1 MFVKVTS
8 SSSPPPMP
16 LRSYASKHPR
26 KESSKAVTAIQHR
39 FLEDFC
45 ALHEKQ
51 SGGEPRAKAVRQ
63 AMIKIYG
70 RLAMDGND
78 VPIVMTETEIFNWL
92 KRRWSTK
99 KAALSTA
106 AALAV
111 IRSKEAAAQLQVNQ
125 DRDQDAGSSDG
136 E

>member
-1 MFVKVTS
+1 
-8 SSSPPPMP
+8 
-16 LRSYASKHPR
+16 
-26 KESSKAVTAIQHR
+26 
-39 FLEDFC
+39 
-45 ALHEKQ
+45 
-51 SGGEPRAKAVRQ
+51 
-63 AMIKIYG
+63 MIKIYG

-92 KRRWSTK
+92 KRHWSTK

>member
-1 MFVKVTS
+1 M
-8 SSSPPPMP
+8 
-16 LRSYASKHPR
+16 HE
-26 KESSKAVTAIQHR
+26 KESG
-39 FLEDFC
+39 C
-45 ALHEKQ
+45 
-51 SGGEPRAKAVRQ
+51 EPRAKAVRQ
-63 AMIKIYG
+63 AMIRIYG
-70 RLAMDGND
+70 RLAVDGNGML
-78 VPIVMTETEIFNWL
+78 IVMTETEIFNWL